1 MTVGQSRVLFSLPY
15 HFLSDS
21 LCALDF
27 KHPSVSGDFQML
39 FPSLAFSLSSRPIG
53 PSAFIISHPRCRA
66 GILTC
71 QVHSSALRF
80 LPLHPH
86 SSRLPTQMLRPKVLA
101 PSLSLPCSSY
111 SSVLGFSTCLREL
124 CRKLNSQKSET

>member
-39 FPSLAFSLSSRPIG
+39 FPSLAFSLNPLQTRSTHEPLSRWSRKSVPG
-53 PSAFIISHPRCRA
+53 E
-66 GILTC
+66 
-71 QVHSSALRF
+71 ALLCDRPHGLEA
-80 LPLHPH
+80 LPVYYLI
-86 SSRLPTQMLRPKVLA
+86 
-101 PSLSLPCSSY
+101 
-111 SSVLGFSTCLREL
+111 
-124 CRKLNSQKSET
+124 